1 MKRKRMSR
9 VISMLLVAAMLFTMT
24 GVSAFAEGEDS
35 EEKEAKTV
43 LVFGASTSS
52 GYGLSNFV
60 NENRGFA
67 VENNDLNEWTIEKA
81 RNAGKG
87 KISEDS
93 YPWKLKKYIAETEF
107 DNDLNKVTLVPMT
120 FNGMRTN
127 ELHGLLDPEYAKEAY
142 DEERRILSKDGT
154 ETVPQLGFYEEH
166 IRSIVGCMG
175 HGGALVDMEDGEMS
189 VYTLDQASV

>member
-1 MKRKRMSR
+1 
-9 VISMLLVAAMLFTMT
+9 MLLVAAMLFTMT

-52 GYGLSNFV
+52 GYGLANFV

-127 ELHGLLDPEYAKEAY
+127 ELHGLLLHRFYAFFRGKHY
-142 DEERRILSKDGT
+142 LQR
-154 ETVPQLGFYEEH
+154 
-166 IRSIVGCMG
+166 
-175 HGGALVDMEDGEMS
+175 
-189 VYTLDQASV
+189 LDQCPSVMMLHPGREL